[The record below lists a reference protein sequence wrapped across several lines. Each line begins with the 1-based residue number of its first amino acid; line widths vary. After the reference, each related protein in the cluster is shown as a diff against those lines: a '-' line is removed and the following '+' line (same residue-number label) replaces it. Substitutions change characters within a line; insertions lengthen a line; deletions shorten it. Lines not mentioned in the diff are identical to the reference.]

1 MQTFIASVFVFGL
14 LILVHELGHY
24 FIARLTGIRV
34 LELAIGFG
42 PKLIGWTKNRIDYS
56 LRAIPLGGF
65 CRLLGESPEEAAEP
79 DSFPQQS
86 ILKRAAVLLAG
97 STMNLVLAVFIFFII
112 FFFIVGVPNTDTSRI
127 GYIVDD
133 SPAEAAGIE
142 AGDLVAAIDGNPVYE
157 WDDVLKY
164 ISSKPNEEI
173 LLLIKRNETDKE
185 ILVTTEVAPA
195 PDVERG
201 VIGIGPEIEMYRL
214 FPSLIVSIERFGL
227 ILAALYQVVSGQ
239 APLDVAGPVGIV
251 HTIGEVAQ
259 TGFINLLILT
269 ALISINLGI
278 INLLP
283 IPALDGG
290 RLLFLVIEAIRGRPI
305 EPEKEGIIHFVG
317 FALLITLILFVTYQD
332 VLRFIISPNN

>member
-24 FIARLTGIRV
+24 FVARLAGIRV

-42 PKLIGWTKNRIDYS
+42 PKLAGWTKDNIDYS

-65 CRLLGESPEEAAEP
+65 CRLLGESPEEASEP
-79 DSFPQQS
+79 DSFPRQS
-86 ILKRAAVLLAG
+86 IPKRAAVLLAG
-97 STMNLVLAVFIFFII
+97 AAMNLVLAVIVFFII
-112 FFFIVGVPNTDTSRI
+112 FFFIVGVPDTDTSRI
-127 GYIVDD
+127 GYIVED

-142 AGDLVAAIDGNPVYE
+142 PGDKVISIDGNPVNE
-157 WDDVLKY
+157 WDDVLRY
-164 ISSKPNEEI
+164 ISARPEQEI
-173 LLLIKRNETDKE
+173 HLSLERNDIVKE
-185 ILVTTEVAPA
+185 FAVTTQLAPEL
-195 PDVERG
+195 DGERG
-201 VIGIGPEIEMYRL
+201 VIGIGPEIKKYSF
-214 FPSLIVSIERFGL
+214 FPSLIVSFERYGL

-251 HTIGEVAQ
+251 HTIGEAAQ
-259 TGFINLLILT
+259 TGFVHLLVLT

-290 RLLFLVIEAIRGRPI
+290 RLLFLGIEAIRGRPI
-305 EPEKEGIIHFVG
+305 EPEKEGIIHFIG
-317 FALLITLILFVTYQD
+317 FALLITLILYITYQD